1 MNLLSRRRCE
11 SESGLHT
18 TRTWRLFIVSARPL
32 DNWSHYELA
41 RDHEGMH
48 WLGWDVATI
57 APEEHD
63 TLARRQS
70 VLWKEWSVFPAPHWL
85 PLTAIDPSV
94 NLIAGELSFWVEG
107 SQVNVGG
114 HMRKDYRGRGLGT
127 EFLTEA
133 MRLAH
138 KHFGMARVVAAHEDE
153 NVASRRWLSKCGF
166 TPTGGPATYTL
177 DNGREARTLWWEHV
191 DRAAKRRCRWLN
203 AQAPSLTSASML
215 LPSGSPTKAQ

>member
-1 MNLLSRRRCE
+1 MNLLFRGRCE
-11 SESGLHT
+11 RDSGRHLSR
-18 TRTWRLFIVSARPL
+18 TRRLFIVSARPL
-32 DNWSHYELA
+32 HNWSHYELA
-41 RDHEGMH
+41 RDHEGLH
-48 WLGWDVATI
+48 WLGWDLGTV

-63 TLARRQS
+63 TLERGQP
-70 VLWKEWSVFPAPHWL
+70 VLWKEWSVLPMAHWL

-114 HMRKDYRGRGLGT
+114 HMRKQYRGRGLGT

-138 KHFGMARVVAAHEDE
+138 RHFGLARVVAGHEDE

-166 TPTGGPATYTL
+166 TPTDGPATYTL
-177 DNGREARTLWWEHV
+177 DNGRQARTLWWEHV
-191 DRAAKRRCRWLN
+191 DRGAKRRCRWLN
-203 AQAPSLTSASML
+203 AQDRSLTSASML
-215 LPSGSPTKAQ
+215 LPSGSPMKAQ